1 MMEKSSKKKFYKMKF
16 TLFDFALTE
25 DEMEQI
31 AGVDK
36 DIRYYTSTPEILE
49 KYAKWIPPVDEEKSE
64 GLIS

>member
-1 MMEKSSKKKFYKMKF
+1 MKF

-64 GLIS
+64 GLMS